1 MNKMK
6 AEQMKNQWQ
15 PPKLDSSSEESEEE
29 IEDDVEL
36 SRWGHDDHREE
47 WNVAVHLFAN
57 NIQKVCCVFSKQGK
71 DVPVINNDT

>member
-36 SRWGHDDHREE
+36 SRWGHDDHSEE

-57 NIQKVCCVFSKQGK
+57 NIQKVCCVFSKEGK

>member
-36 SRWGHDDHREE
+36 SRWGHEEWSEE
-47 WNVAVHLFAN
+47 WNVAVNLLAC
-57 NIQKVCCVFSKQGK
+57 NIQKVCCVFSKKGK
-71 DVPVINNDT
+71 NICVINNDI